1 MPRVSFHAVLS
12 TASLLALCACGGGSG
27 NGGTDASG
35 GGVTPPPAEPP
46 PPPPPAASAAIEGR
60 LLVAS
65 ISQADADVNDPSAP
79 YAANDTRGQAQPL
92 PVPVA
97 LGGYVNEPGRGAA
110 GRSFDAGDVS
120 DVFVADLAA
129 GQVIELAL
137 PSADPTQPDSSRD
150 DADLELYDA
159 AGTLVDE
166 SIGLGQFERL
176 RVTRAGRYYV
186 RVAAFS
192 GALLYRLSI
201 GQAASTASPA
211 DDLTLGAEFVPGEL
225 VVTYERTMHR
235 SPAKTTGDDPT
246 PRLAA
251 QYGVARKAGAPNREM
266 LLALDTAGGADRRAV
281 GASRAPAASH
291 AATGFVVPERL
302 RARHATLLAA
312 KRLRADPDVRTADLN
327 RRLRTTAVPDDPSY
341 RLQRWHYEM
350 IRLPTAW
357 DLTTGSS
364 DVIVGVVDTGVVRAH
379 PDLAGKLVDGYDF
392 IRDTANEDGDGLD
405 ADADDPGCVVGGGS
419 VFHGT
424 HVAGT
429 VAAATGN
436 ARGVAGV
443 GWNVRVMPVRA
454 LDGCAGSGNSYDIA
468 QGVRFAAGLDN
479 DSGRLPSRP
488 ADVINL
494 SLGVLA
500 PCDATSQALFAEVH
514 ARGIVV
520 VAAAGNETTSTE
532 SSPAA
537 CPNVLAV
544 AAVDSRAQRAA
555 YSNFGTWVDL
565 AAPGGD
571 MRYDENGDG
580 QVDGVYSTHAT
591 GGGASRQPTYRLLQG
606 TSMAAP
612 HVAGVIALMKSVA
625 PDLNATQV
633 DLLLQQ
639 GRLTQD
645 LGTAGRDEL
654 GMGLVDAA
662 AAVQAARGAAT
673 SLPPEVALLPAAVN
687 LGDVSSHADVTVV
700 NGGSGT
706 LTITAVRTSASWLR
720 AAASAVDANG
730 LGRYTVTVER
740 SALASGSH
748 EGWVEFVSDAGAK
761 RLDVVLLVASSAFAP
776 DAGLQYVLLQRPQ
789 TRDAAGP
796 QAVVRVAGAAVTYR
810 LDEVPAGQY
819 LVVAGTDMDNDGVI
833 CDDGEA
839 CGAWPVE
846 PEPLAVEVDGANVSG
861 VDFTTAFRT
870 NIDADR

>member
-1 MPRVSFHAVLS
+1 MPRTVFHAVLS
-12 TASLLALCACGGGSG
+12 TASLLVLCACGGG
-27 NGGTDASG
+27 GGSG
-35 GGVTPPPAEPP
+35 GADTGGGGEPP
-46 PPPPPAASAAIEGR
+46 PPPPPPPPPATTGAIEGR

-65 ISQADADVNDPSAP
+65 ISQSDADVNDPSAP
-79 YAANDTRGQAQPL
+79 YAPNDTREQAQAL

-97 LGGYVNEPGRGAA
+97 LGGYVNEPGRGPA
-110 GRSFDAGDVS
+110 GRSFEAGDVH
-120 DVFVADLAA
+120 DVFVADLAT
-129 GQVIELAL
+129 GQVIELVL
-137 PSADPTQPDSSRD
+137 PTADPTQPDARRD

-166 SIGLGQFERL
+166 SIGLGQLERL
-176 RVTRAGRYYV
+176 RVTRTGRYYV
-186 RVAAFS
+186 RVSAFS
-192 GALLYRLSI
+192 GAPLYRLSI
-201 GQAASTASPA
+201 GEAASTAAAA

-225 VVTYERTMHR
+225 IVTYARPTGT
-235 SPAKTTGDDPT
+235 SSSKPAHDDPT
-246 PRLAA
+246 SGLAA
-251 QYGVARKAGAPNREM
+251 RHGVARKAGAPDREM
-266 LLALDTAGGADRRAV
+266 LLALDASGDAKRRDAAASATAGPRRDA
-281 GASRAPAASH
+281 G
-291 AATGFVVPERL
+291 GFVVPQSL
-302 RARHATLLAA
+302 RAKHATLLAA
-312 KRLRADPDVRTADLN
+312 KRLRADADVRTADLN
-327 RRLRTTAVPDDPSY
+327 LRLRTAAVPDDPSY

-350 IRLPTAW
+350 IRLPAAW
-357 DLTTGSS
+357 DVTQGRT
-364 DVIVGVVDTGVVRAH
+364 DVIVAVVDTGVVRAH
-379 PDLAGKLVDGYDF
+379 PDLAGKLVDGFDF
-392 IRDTANEDGDGLD
+392 IRDTANEDGDGVD

-429 VAAATGN
+429 VAAATNN

-468 QGVRFAAGLDN
+468 QAVRFAAGLDN
-479 DSGRLPSRP
+479 DSGQVPARP

-494 SLGVLA
+494 SLGALA
-500 PCDATSQALFAEVH
+500 PCDATSQSLFAEVH
-514 ARGIVV
+514 ARGTVV

-544 AAVDSRAQRAA
+544 AAVDSRAQLAV
-555 YSNFGTWVDL
+555 YSNFGSWVDL

-571 MRYDENGDG
+571 MRFDENGDG

-591 GGGASRQPTYRLLQG
+591 GGGTSRQPTYRLLQG

-625 PDLNATQV
+625 PDLTATQV

-645 LGTAGRDEL
+645 IGAAGRDEL

-662 AAVQAARGAAT
+662 AAMQAALGAAT
-673 SLPPEVALLPAAVN
+673 PLPPEVALLPAAVN

-700 NGGSGT
+700 NGGSGA

-720 AAASAVDANG
+720 ATPTAVDANG
-730 LGRYTVTVER
+730 LGRYSVTVER
-740 SALASGSH
+740 SGLATGTQ
-748 EGWVEFVSDAGAK
+748 EGWVEFVSDAGTK
-761 RLDVVLLVASSAFAP
+761 RLAVVLLVASSTFAP

-796 QAVVRVAGAAVTYR
+796 QATLRVAGAAVPYR
-810 LDEVPAGQY
+810 LDDVPAGQY

-839 CGAWPVE
+839 CGAYPVE
-846 PEPLAVEVDGANVSG
+846 PEPIAVEIAGATVSG

-870 NIDADR
+870 NVEADR